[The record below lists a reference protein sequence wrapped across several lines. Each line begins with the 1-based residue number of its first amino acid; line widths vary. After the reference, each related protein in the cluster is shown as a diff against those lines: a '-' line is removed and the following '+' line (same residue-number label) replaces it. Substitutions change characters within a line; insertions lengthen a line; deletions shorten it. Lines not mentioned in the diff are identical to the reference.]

1 MARVQ
6 AMVTT
11 HLGGAAV
18 RPAVMVREIPH
29 LEGSVDGGD
38 GGNRRRR
45 VGVVHGLSRR
55 SRGGLFSRR
64 RARWPP
70 RVLNGDGVLPASILA
85 RDRGETRVRECGGDA
100 REGAGQ
106 EEEREMEQQH
116 SVGLRPPRAG
126 GVARSGRGCSGNGA
140 AALPSW
146 RCL

>member
-1 MARVQ
+1 MQTQHQSKICPGLSRFSKKFKTGGKQWWPLICDPMARVQ

-70 RVLNGDGVLPASILA
+70 WVLNGDGVLPASILA
-85 RDRGETRVRECGGDA
+85 
-100 REGAGQ
+100 
-106 EEEREMEQQH
+106 
-116 SVGLRPPRAG
+116 
-126 GVARSGRGCSGNGA
+126 
-140 AALPSW
+140 
-146 RCL
+146 